1 MGNSKK
7 YNHINPKFSVLCIE
21 TKGTKWLHPVRY
33 NVIDEDE
40 TRYLIQFNSGG
51 AKWYAKY
58 RFANPSHKIV
68 GQYTKPKIINKPIIL
83 SKKCITKPIKEDENF
98 NRLF

>member
-68 GQYTKPKIINKPIIL
+68 GQYTKPKIINKPIVL
-83 SKKCITKPIKEDENF
+83 SKKCITKPKEDENF